1 MQCTAVHN
9 LANLLWSCCIVA
21 QLHTCPVA
29 QLHSCTV
36 TLSSLSRIY
45 VCRDVG
51 SCTAPY
57 SIGSWTDFEHC
68 SHSTELDTKL
78 CRATWCRAAWCRA
91 TWCRAALRFCVQIPI
106 IVRHQACTA
115 GSASHLHSVL
125 FVALLCRDLQHC
137 SILALGL
144 GWDTWGHEY
153 PILTLHTDLLHSC
166 TEAAKFCQNCI
177 ASTQVLHLQY
187 TGAMCIVHCAMCIVL
202 QSSHES
208 QNRAFIW
215 LAPPSNAPVT
225 STLKAQIGVK
235 IEDCGD

>member
-1 MQCTAVHN
+1 MIVLHSYTVAH
-9 LANLLWSCCIVA
+9 LPSCP
-21 QLHTCPVA
+21 LGNA
-29 QLHSCTV
+29 QLHSYTVSQLHCCTV
-36 TLSSLSRIY
+36 IAFAYAEMLDLAL
-45 VCRDVG
+45 
-51 SCTAPY
+51 CTAPS
-57 SIGSWTDFEHC
+57 SIGSWTGYTTLTQLNWTLNC
-68 SHSTELDTKL
+68 
-78 CRATWCRAAWCRA
+78 AAEPP
-91 TWCRAALRFCVQIPI
+91 LRFCVQIPI
-106 IVRHQACTA
+106 IVRHQPCTA

-125 FVALLCRDLQHC
+125 FMALLCRDLQHC

-153 PILTLHTDLLHSC
+153 PILTLRTGLLHSCTLALFHSC

-177 ASTQVLHLQY
+177 ASSQVLHLQY
-187 TGAMCIVHCAMCIVL
+187 TGALCIVL